1 MMRALTVVRTAAV
14 ISALRRLAHR
24 TGVTD
29 DEAFRSLA
37 GDDVIPRPMFEYN
50 RGLTI
55 AATPADIWPG

>member
-1 MMRALTVVRTAAV
+1 MRALTAAV

-29 DEAFRSLA
+29 DEAFGSLP
-37 GDDVIPRPMFEYN
+37 GDEVIPRPMFEYN